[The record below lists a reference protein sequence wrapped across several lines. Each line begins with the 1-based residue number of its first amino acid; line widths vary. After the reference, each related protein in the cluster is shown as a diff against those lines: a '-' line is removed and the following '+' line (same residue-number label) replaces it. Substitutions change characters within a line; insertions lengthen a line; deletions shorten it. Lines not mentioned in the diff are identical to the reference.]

1 MTTYKQPIRSFA
13 VLDIET
19 LNLMEGYAAYRQMD
33 PRHAE
38 LRWPFKKACAASVLT
53 FSVDEHGM
61 FEFGKLH
68 SFASADEKILL
79 RELFTLFHELPEHV
93 CVTWGGLAHDL
104 LILRMGAARHQLR
117 LPRQLV
123 HGARAHGEWLHRDFG
138 KETKAGG
145 GAWMHLSE
153 VASTLKLPVKF
164 GGSASMVPML
174 VANEKWERL
183 KNIASADV
191 ISTTLAFASHLC
203 AHGELISA
211 SAAHYVVLDEVTKI
225 QPPTRYHDY
234 LVRLRNRMKKEMMDA
249 AQEFI
254 DAA

>member
-1 MTTYKQPIRSFA
+1 MNTYNKPVRQFA

-19 LNLMEGYAAYRQMD
+19 LNTMEEYAAYRQLD
-33 PRHAE
+33 PRAAE
-38 LRWPFKKACAASVLT
+38 LRWPFKRACSASVLT
-53 FSVDEHGM
+53 FSIDEAGM
-61 FEFGKLH
+61 FGFGKLH
-68 SFASADEKILL
+68 SYASADEKQLL
-79 RELFTLFHELPEHV
+79 RELFTLPYEHRDPTL
-93 CVTWGGLAHDL
+93 VTWGGLAHDL

-123 HGARAHGEWLHRDFG
+123 HGARAYGEWLHRDFG

-183 KNIASADV
+183 KAIASADV

-211 SAAHYVVLDEVTKI
+211 SAAHYVLLEEVIKGGRTA
-225 QPPTRYHDY
+225 RYHDY
-234 LVRLRNRMKKEMMDA
+234 LVRVRNRMKKEMMDA